1 MRHED
6 EDDFRRVLL
15 QESREASD
23 GAAPRRTNR
32 LDEEQ
37 DRTAARDDGRLIV
50 RRAPAGIV
58 HPEPEGAMFVR
69 QLLAL
74 HLEADDRLEVRPA
87 RVAGAAGHRP
97 PPSIASMTARAKA
110 DVPTSLAPGIWRAR
124 SDATTFHPTTD
135 LTASRKPTAASHHPT
150 YASLVT

>member
-1 MRHED
+1 
-6 EDDFRRVLL
+6 
-15 QESREASD
+15 AP
-23 GAAPRRTNR
+23 GAAPRPPSR
-32 LDEEQ
+32 LDEEH
-37 DRTAARDDGRLIV
+37 DRTAVRDDCRLIV

-97 PPSIASMTARAKA
+97 APSIASMTARAKA
-110 DVPTSLAPGIWRAR
+110 EARTSLAPGIWRAR
-124 SDATTFHPTTD
+124 AYVTTFDPPTD
-135 LTASRKPTAASHHPT
+135 LAAVRKRTAASRHPRYSIIIT
-150 YASLVT
+150 PASAPA